1 MDNLVD
7 SLTCHLG
14 LTIAAAVGTAAIATT
29 SILASLR
36 ALDPQSAAA
45 EVFAIQLLNHCIGN
59 FLVVDV
65 GEAES
70 TGRSGFTIQNRF
82 EPCLLYTSPSP
93 RDS

>member
-29 SILASLR
+29 SILASLG

-70 TGRSGFTIQNRF
+70 TGTFRF
-82 EPCLLYTSPSP
+82 HDPEPI
-93 RDS
+93 